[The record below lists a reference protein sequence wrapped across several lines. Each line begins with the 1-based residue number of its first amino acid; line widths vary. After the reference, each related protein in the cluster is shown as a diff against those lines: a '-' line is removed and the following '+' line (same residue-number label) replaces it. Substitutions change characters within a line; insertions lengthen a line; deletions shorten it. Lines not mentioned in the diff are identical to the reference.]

1 MIGLMM
7 VLLAAAA
14 RRQAQANDD
23 AGPPLPAFRIADV
36 DDRGLGVWEGSR
48 PVLVYN
54 HGVRLVPGVPADR
67 ARSSY
72 IHPLYGLDGVAIT
85 DDFPKDHYHHRGLFW
100 AWPHVTV
107 DGRETD
113 LWALKGIETRFVRWV
128 RKDIEPDRAILE
140 IENGWFTPERKA
152 VREEVRITVHH
163 AQAEG
168 RAIDLDLTITPLEK
182 PITIEGAEGKSYGGP
197 TLRFAPAEEDSTRI
211 IVPSDLTKEDLY
223 MTPLPWADLTRRWVG
238 SDRTGGATVLI
249 APDHPDYP
257 PTWLTRHYGVLCVGW
272 PGVKA
277 RTLEANKPVRLR
289 YRVWIHDGTPDAS
302 ELAKVYARYLDDLKK
317 EDASR

>member
-1 MIGLMM
+1 M
-7 VLLAAAA
+7 VLLGSSWSRPALA
-14 RRQAQANDD
+14 DD
-23 AGPPLPAFRIADV
+23 APSPGPAAFRFADV
-36 DDRGLGVWEGSR
+36 DDQGLGLWEGER

-54 HGVRLVPGVPADR
+54 HGVRLAPGVPADR

-72 IHPLYGLDGVAIT
+72 IHPLYGLDGKAIT

-128 RKDIEPDRAILE
+128 RKEVLPDRAVLQ

-152 VREEVRITVHH
+152 VREDVRITVHPAEAH
-163 AQAEG
+163 A
-168 RAIDLDLTITPLEK
+168 RAIDLDVTITPLQR

-197 TLRFAPAEEDSTRI
+197 TLRFAPGEDTRI
-211 IVPSDLTKEDLY
+211 IVPSGLTKEDLY
-223 MTPLPWADLTRRWVG
+223 MAPLPWADLTRRWTASGG
-238 SDRTGGATVLI
+238 SAGGATIMI

-277 RTLEANKPVRLR
+277 RSLEADKPVRLR
-289 YRVWIHDGTPDAS
+289 YRVWVHDGTPDAS
-302 ELAKVYARYLDDLKK
+302 EIAKMYARYLDDLKK
-317 EDASR
+317 ADATR